1 MLDCLDWL
9 VGFRLER
16 EFNKECYSTIWF
28 IGLGVGSWNIS
39 FFKKICTARE
49 APAAVDIIIKKK
61 EKEKVICTKRKKE
74 NLSVQR
80 KRKLEHK
87 L

>member
-1 MLDCLDWL
+1 
-9 VGFRLER
+9 
-16 EFNKECYSTIWF
+16 
-28 IGLGVGSWNIS
+28 VGSWNIS
-39 FFKKICTARE
+39 FLKKICTARE